1 LFFIFGRRAVCI
13 RALEPRE
20 IPSIF
25 SLSQFSTPAGGLHK
39 SSCSRRIRGAA
50 RGRRGV
56 SRVGGGG
63 GGGGGGGRE
72 VAGKVEKKCL
82 ARYLRNFLVT
92 S

>member
-1 LFFIFGRRAVCI
+1 MYTYVSAQSRFIPRPDDLQVRRRWPLADVLLFFIFGRRAVCI

-50 RGRRGV
+50 RGDEGWI
-56 SRVGGGG
+56 
-63 GGGGGGGRE
+63 E
-72 VAGKVEKKCL
+72 
-82 ARYLRNFLVT
+82 
-92 S
+92 